1 MNRLIKSVGIGLIVI
16 GLSLFVVSL
25 TYNRYTNED
34 EFQDKLIILY
44 DVEEDRSEQY
54 YKLREEYLTSKFV
67 LENYSITSIILG
79 SILLYASLIGIN
91 EIKTPKIKLEIVF
104 LGLLASVITSIGDVG
119 DLLLESYRGSSPPWA
134 DSLGIPLM
142 SVPVFF
148 IISIVWVMINLIGIK
163 ENFKTN
169 VRIFPMKCKHLNI
182 WYSILAIITILLL
195 LYVIILGFFWLVLP
209 GFLWL
214 YFYIS
219 LILGI
224 RESKIKEDEIIFE
237 NEIEKLD

>member
-1 MNRLIKSVGIGLIVI
+1 MNRLIKSFGIGLIVI

-34 EFQDKLIILY
+34 EFQDKLIVLY

-54 YKLREEYLTSKFV
+54 YNLREEYLTSKFV

-79 SILLYASLIGIN
+79 SILLYTSLIGIN

-104 LGLLASVITSIGDVG
+104 LGFLASVITSIGDVG

-148 IISIVWVMINLIGIK
+148 IISIVWVMINLIGMK

-219 LILGI
+219 LLLGI
-224 RESKIKEDEIIFE
+224 RESKIKEDEIIVD